1 MSIRRL
7 MTVAGG
13 LALSLAAIPAPAL
26 HAQAKDDV
34 KADSKWIREVAADN
48 MLEVDLAKVAERRAT
63 NAAVKQFAQR
73 MDTDHNRANDDLR
86 SMASS
91 HGFPFKPEL
100 GRKHEAKV
108 DQLQK
113 STSKEFDRAYMRSM
127 VQNHTDDVAYFEN
140 EGMHA
145 QSAPVRDYAAKYLP
159 MLQQHLTLARQVAGQ
174 VGADTTLANHAR
186 RTTAKRK

>member
-26 HAQAKDDV
+26 HAQVKDDV

-159 MLQQHLTLARQVAGQ
+159 ILQQHLTLARQVAGQ
-174 VGADTTLANHAR
+174 VGADTTLAK